1 MSALFKKDLQF
12 NRQLFSNAS
21 HKNDVGAYEGAN
33 YESTGYFRPQMQCI
47 MFDRSDSFCDV
58 CNEAINVIIDLYSQ
72 SGVKI
77 KSAVKSKLT

>member
-33 YESTGYFRPQMQCI
+33 YEVNWILPTANAMHYV
-47 MFDRSDSFCDV
+47 RS
-58 CNEAINVIIDLYSQ
+58 
-72 SGVKI
+72 
-77 KSAVKSKLT
+77 